1 MTSFSTGKVR
11 PGCIFQRL
19 EMFNYFSN
27 ISNNPSEFKSTD
39 KKKKKRRE
47 KSSSSMKLLENYD
60 SNLPI
65 PFYSM
70 YMGGKYV

>member
-39 KKKKKRRE
+39 KKKKRRE

-60 SNLPI
+60 AYLPR
-65 PFYSM
+65 PFSSM